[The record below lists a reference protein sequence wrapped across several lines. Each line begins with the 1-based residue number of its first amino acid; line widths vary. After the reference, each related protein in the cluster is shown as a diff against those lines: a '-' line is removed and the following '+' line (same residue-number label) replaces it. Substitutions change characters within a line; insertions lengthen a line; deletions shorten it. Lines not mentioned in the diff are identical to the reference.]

1 MTATDQELVDSI
13 AAVLPVSTKPHPIG
27 WEDDTEWEVRRLH
40 ASSWINVGITD
51 PADVRRWVAAG
62 VENARVARDA
72 RRLGYRPED
81 PWVIRSASSFV
92 IPDGKPAAAPST
104 LASWR
109 NRRRARAA
117 WIAAERERAAIAT
130 AVAADAADIA
140 AVVRAQSFGSGLA
153 LGTLE
158 LLDGTGS
165 AIKATDVLLAFDEL
179 MTTVDAMRE
188 AGNASPADVAD
199 LLAMLD
205 VVQRHVEACSPEEQ
219 AAMRAQLLT
228 ARAWLSEFRRPQ

>member
-1 MTATDQELVDSI
+1 MTATEQQLVDSI
-13 AAVLPVSTKPHPIG
+13 AAVLPVPTRPYPVG

-51 PADVRRWVAAG
+51 PAEVRHWVSAG

-81 PWVIRSASSFV
+81 PWVIRSASSFA
-92 IPDGKPAAAPST
+92 IPDGRPAAAPSAVT
-104 LASWR
+104 SWR

-117 WIAAERERAAIAT
+117 WIAAERERATIA
-130 AVAADAADIA
+130 AEVAADAAAFA
-140 AVVRAQSFGSGLA
+140 AVVRSQSFGLGQA
-153 LGTLE
+153 LGSLE
-158 LLDGTGS
+158 LLDGTS
-165 AIKATDVLLAFDEL
+165 SPIEATDVLLPFDEL
-179 MTTVDAMRE
+179 TTVVNAMRHV
-188 AGNASPADVAD
+188 GNAKPADAED

-205 VVQRHVEACSPEEQ
+205 VVQRHVEACAPEEQ

-228 ARAWLSEFRRPQ
+228 ARAWLAGVQ

>member
-1 MTATDQELVDSI
+1 MTATDQKLVDSI
-13 AAVLPVSTKPHPIG
+13 AAVLPVPTKPYPIG

-40 ASSWINVGITD
+40 ASSWLNVGITD
-51 PADVRRWVAAG
+51 PAEVRRWVAAG

-81 PWVIRSASSFV
+81 PWVTRSASSFT
-92 IPDGKPAAAPST
+92 IPDSKPADAPST
-104 LASWR
+104 VASWR

-117 WIAAERERAAIAT
+117 WIAAERERVTISA
-130 AVAADAADIA
+130 AVAADAAGIA

-165 AIKATDVLLAFDEL
+165 PIEATDVLLAFDEL
-179 MTTVDAMRE
+179 TTAVDAMRE
-188 AGNASPADVAD
+188 AGNASAADVAD
-199 LLAMLD
+199 LLAVLN
-205 VVQRHVEACSPEEQ
+205 VVQRHVDACAPEEQ
-219 AAMRAQLLT
+219 AAIRVQLLT
-228 ARAWLSEFRRPQ
+228 ARAWLAGAR